1 MVDINKD
8 SEEKKI
14 LQECCE
20 ENNVKFEEIQEL
32 LKLEKEYET
41 QTRRMWINW
50 KLRTLIVEQ
59 FCSD

>member
-8 SEEKKI
+8 SEEKEI

-20 ENNVKFEEIQEL
+20 ENNVDFEEIKEL
-32 LKLEKEYET
+32 MELEKEYET

-50 KLRTLIVEQ
+50 KIRALIVDQ